1 MKALLIEDDDLVGDA
16 IQRGLALDHA
26 QVEWV
31 RDGTEGEAVL
41 RAGGYDLVLLDLG
54 LPGTDGLDILR
65 ALRGRGDHVPVLILT
80 ARDGVADRIRGL
92 DLGADD
98 YVLKPFD
105 MDELRARAR
114 ALARRATGR
123 LNDVISCDGLIIDLQ
138 AHSAILD
145 GEALALPGQ
154 EFRLLIYLAEQRGRV
169 VSKEQI
175 ADMLYGWGEGA
186 ESNTI
191 EVLVSSLR
199 RKIGAQRIRT
209 LRGVGYMM
217 P

>member
-41 RAGGYDLVLLDLG
+41 RAGGYDLVVLDLG

-65 ALRGRGDHVPVLILT
+65 GLRGRGDHVPVLILT

-123 LNDVISCDGLIIDLQ
+123 INDLISCDGLTIDLQ
-138 AHSAILD
+138 AYSATLD
-145 GEALALPGQ
+145 GEALTLPGQ
-154 EFRLLIYLAEQRGRV
+154 EFKLLIYLAEQRGRV

>member
-1 MKALLIEDDDLVGDA
+1 MKALLIEDDELVGDA
-16 IQRGLALDHA
+16 IARSLAADH
-26 QVEWV
+26 VNVDWI
-31 RDGTEGEAVL
+31 RDGEEGETAL
-41 RAGGYDLVLLDLG
+41 RAGGFDLVVLDLG
-54 LPGTDGLDILR
+54 LPGMDGLDILR
-65 ALRGRGDHVPVLILT
+65 SIRGRGDHVPVLILT
-80 ARDGVADRIRGL
+80 ARDGISDRIRGL

-123 LNDVISCDGLIIDLQ
+123 LNDVISNNGLTIDLQ
-138 AHSAILD
+138 AHSVKLE
-145 GEALALPGQ
+145 GEALSLPAQ
-154 EFRLLIYLAEQRGRV
+154 EFKLLLHLAENRGRV

-175 ADMLYGWGEGA
+175 AELLYGWGEGA

-191 EVLVSSLR
+191 EVLVSALR
-199 RKIGAQRIRT
+199 RKVGAERIRT
-209 LRGVGYMM
+209 LRSVGYMM